1 VEKKSKSKS
10 KKGKLA
16 YEDCFSQIDEELV
29 KRRGTWFLHSLT
41 WMDYDDVCQI
51 IRSHIHKKWDLWDQE
66 RALAP
71 WINKIITN
79 QIKNIL
85 RNNYSNFV
93 KPCVNCPFNQSSGE
107 EGASGLCGFTKSGTQ
122 DNSCPLY
129 KKWEKTKKSAY
140 DIKMALTL
148 EHHSQEVF
156 KQPSDDVPI
165 EEAESRLHKEM
176 KKVLNERQYKIYSLL
191 FIYHREE
198 EDVAKEMG
206 YKTTEKGRKAGYKQ
220 IKNLKK
226 LFREKAEKIL
236 KTKDVFL
243 HSDAT
248 HY

>member
-1 VEKKSKSKS
+1 MENKKKAKKKSLLSYTDCS
-10 KKGKLA
+10 KK
-16 YEDCFSQIDEELV
+16 IDEELI
-29 KRRGTWFLHSLT
+29 KRRGNWFLHSLT

-51 IRSHIHKKWDLWDQE
+51 IRAHIYKKWEMWDQE

-93 KPCVNCPFNQSSGE
+93 KPCVSCPFNQSGGTDDE
-107 EGASGLCGFTKSGTQ
+107 GLCGFTKTGLQ
-122 DNSCPLY
+122 DSSCPLY
-129 KKWEKTKKSAY
+129 GKWEKTKKSAY

-148 EHHSQEVF
+148 EHHAQEVYS
-156 KQPSDDVPI
+156 KPSDDISI
-165 EEAESRLHKEM
+165 ETAEQRLHVEM
-176 KKVLNERQYKIYSLL
+176 KTVLNPRQYKIYDLL
-191 FIYHREE
+191 FVQHMEE
-198 EDVAKEMG
+198 EAVAKVMG

-236 KTKDVFL
+236 DTHDIFL
-243 HSDAT
+243 HSNGLNR
-248 HY
+248 

>member
-1 VEKKSKSKS
+1 MEKKDESKSTP
-10 KKGKLA
+10 LT
-16 YEDCFSQIDEELV
+16 YEDCSRQIDEELV

-51 IRSHIHKKWDLWDQE
+51 IRAHIHKKWDLWDQK

-93 KPCVNCPFNQSSGE
+93 KPCVNCPFNQSGGE
-107 EGASGLCGFTKSGTQ
+107 DGSSGLCGFTKSGAQ
-122 DNSCPLY
+122 DSSCPLY

-156 KQPSDDVPI
+156 RQPTDDVPI
-165 EEAESRLHKEM
+165 EEAERKLHIEM
-176 KKVLNERQYKIYSLL
+176 KKVLNERQYTIYHLL
-191 FIYHREE
+191 FVEHLEE
-198 EDVAKEMG
+198 EDVARQMG

-226 LFREKAEKIL
+226 MFKEKAEKIL
-236 KTKDVFL
+236 NTKDIFL
-243 HSDAT
+243 HTDGP

>member
-1 VEKKSKSKS
+1 VEKNNPES
-10 KKGKLA
+10 KKDLTYSECSKR
-16 YEDCFSQIDEELV
+16 IDEELI
-29 KRRGTWFLHSLT
+29 KRRGTWFLHSLA

-51 IRSHIHKKWDLWDQE
+51 IRAHIHKKWHLWDQRRPLE
-66 RALAP
+66 P

-93 KPCVNCPFNQSSGE
+93 KPCVNCPFNQSGGTDDE
-107 EGASGLCGFTKSGTQ
+107 GLCGFTKSGHQ
-122 DNSCPLY
+122 DGSCPLY

-148 EHHSQEVF
+148 EHHTQEVF
-156 KQPSDDVPI
+156 QQPVEDIPI
-165 EEAESRLHKEM
+165 ESAEARLHVEM
-176 KKVLNERQYKIYSLL
+176 KKVLNERQYKIYNLL
-191 FIYHREE
+191 FIKHLAEE
-198 EDVAKEMG
+198 EVAKEMG

-236 KTKDVFL
+236 ATKDVFI
-243 HSDAT
+243 HSDGIK
-248 HY
+248 Y